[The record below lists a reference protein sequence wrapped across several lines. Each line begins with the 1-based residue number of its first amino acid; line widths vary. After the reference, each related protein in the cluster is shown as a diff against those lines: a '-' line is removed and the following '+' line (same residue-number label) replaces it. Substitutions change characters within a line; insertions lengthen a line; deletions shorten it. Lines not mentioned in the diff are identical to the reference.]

1 MSDFFYSQKYFNNF
15 NRTLFWVSSVTDIS
29 HSIYKSQFLLSLHL
43 LKLKR
48 VLNNKCIMEKEV
60 QKLICDANEAVAR
73 VAHKTN
79 EVCAIYPITPASPM
93 GEHVDVY
100 SSNGETN
107 IWNNIPRIVEM
118 QSEGGAA
125 GAVHGSLQAGALTT
139 TFTASQGLL
148 LMIPNMYKIAGELL
162 PTVIHVA
169 ARTIATHALS
179 IFGDHSD
186 VMATRQTGFSM
197 LFGGSVQEAQDF
209 ALISQTATLK
219 SRIPFLNIFD
229 GFRTSHEISK
239 IDAISDNTIKS
250 MMPEDKIMAHKK
262 RSLDPDHPVVRGTSQ
277 NPDVFFQAREAANT
291 FYDKVPEIVQNTM
304 DEFYKHTG
312 RKYSLF
318 YYVGHQEAEKLIVIM
333 GSGQGPVLEAVD
345 TMVKNGE
352 KVGAIIVRLF
362 RPFSISHFIDAIPKT
377 VKNVAVLDRTKEP
390 GSIGEP
396 LYLDIVTAFN
406 ESNRDMPRIIGGR
419 FGLSSKEFDPAM
431 VKSVYDELD
440 KDIPKNHFT
449 IGINDDVSHT
459 SLEIGSRLETVKST
473 FNCMFYG
480 LGSDGTVGAN
490 KNSIKIIGETTDNY
504 VQGYFVYDSKKAGA
518 QTVSHLR
525 FGPKPI
531 YSTYLIH
538 KANFIACHQFNF
550 IEKYD
555 ILKNIK
561 KGGTFLL
568 NAPFSNETIWNN
580 LPRRMQEEIIEN
592 ELEFYVIDATN
603 VAQEAKLGKRTN
615 TILQTCFFAIS
626 GILPKEE
633 AIEKI
638 KNAIVKSYAHKGD
651 KVVQMNFNAVD
662 KSLENL
668 QKVDYPKKITNNRE
682 LKSMMTGTDD
692 PFVKEILGKI
702 LAGKGDELPV
712 SAFPVDGTFPTGTT
726 QYEKRGIADFIPI
739 WDDEHLCTQC
749 NKCVVICP
757 HAAIRAKVVSNTDL
771 VDAPKTLK
779 TIAAKGR
786 PFKSD
791 VESYVLQVSPEDCT
805 GCDLCVAVCPAVS
818 KEIDDFKS
826 INMHK
831 KLDVEKEENIN
842 WDYFVNLPEYD
853 RTALQITNVKGSQF
867 LEPLFE
873 FSGACSGCGETPYI
887 KLLTQLFGDS
897 ILIANATG
905 CSSIYGGNLPTT
917 PYKTNEFGRGPAW
930 ANSLFEDNA
939 EFGLG
944 MKLALSKK
952 QEIAVD
958 LLKSLELLVGSEI
971 VEAILNNPEETEI
984 QKAKKIDD
992 IEILKKTLKTIDNDD
1007 DAVKLNQLTEYLRRK
1022 AVWILGGDGWA
1033 YDIGYGGVD
1042 HVLASGE
1049 DINIMVLDTEV
1060 YSNTG
1065 GQTSKATPL
1074 GASAKFSV
1082 SGKRTSKKS
1091 LALQAV
1097 SYENVYVAQVAIGA
1111 KDLQTLKA
1119 IEEAMAYPGPS
1130 IIIAYSH
1137 CGEHG
1142 YDLKDGALQQE
1153 KAVETGY
1160 WPLFRFNPSKPKGK
1174 KFKLD
1179 SKAPSLPLSDFMYNE
1194 TRFTRVVKENAELG
1208 ESLLKQAQE
1217 EVNNKWERLDLYR
1230 NM

>member
-1 MSDFFYSQKYFNNF
+1 
-15 NRTLFWVSSVTDIS
+15 
-29 HSIYKSQFLLSLHL
+29 
-43 LKLKR
+43 
-48 VLNNKCIMEKEV
+48 MEKEF

-93 GEHVDVY
+93 GEHVDVF
-100 SSNGETN
+100 SSNGEKN
-107 IWNNIPRIVEM
+107 IWGNIPRIVEM

-162 PTVIHVA
+162 PSVIHVA
-169 ARTIATHALS
+169 SRTVATHALS

-186 VMATRQTGFSM
+186 VMATRQTGFAM
-197 LFGGSVQEAQDF
+197 LFGGSVQETHDF
-209 ALISQTATLK
+209 ALIAQVATLK
-219 SRIPFLNIFD
+219 SRVPFLNIFD

-239 IDAISDNTIKS
+239 INAIPDNVIKA
-250 MMPEDKIMAHKK
+250 MMPEDKIMEHKK
-262 RSLDPDHPVVRGTSQ
+262 RSLDPDHPVIRGTSQ
-277 NPDVFFQAREAANT
+277 NPDVFFQAREAANV
-291 FYDKVPEIVQNTM
+291 FFAEVPGIVKETM

-312 RKYSLF
+312 RKYKLF
-318 YYVGHQEAEKLIVIM
+318 DYVGHPKAEKIIVVM
-333 GSGQGPVLEAVD
+333 GSGQGPVIEAVE
-345 TMVKNGE
+345 TLVNNGE

-362 RPFSISHFIDAIPKT
+362 RPFSIKHFVDSIPKT
-377 VKNVAVLDRTKEP
+377 VKRVAVLDRTKEP

-396 LYLDIVTAFN
+396 LYLDVVSAFV
-406 ESNRDMPRIIGGR
+406 ESNREMPKIIGGR

-431 VKSVYDELD
+431 VKAIYDELS
-440 KDIPKNHFT
+440 KEQPKNHFT

-459 SLEIGSRLETVKST
+459 SLEVGERLQTVKST

-525 FGPKPI
+525 FGPNPI
-531 YSTYLIH
+531 NSTYLIH
-538 KANFIACHQFNF
+538 KADFIACHQFNF

-568 NAPFSNETIWNN
+568 NSPYSKKEIWNE
-580 LPRRMQEEIIEN
+580 LPQKMQEEIVEN
-592 ELEFYVIDATN
+592 ELEFYVIDASK
-603 VAQEAKLGKRTN
+603 VAQKAKLGKRTN
-615 TILQTCFFAIS
+615 TVLQTCFFAIS

-633 AIEKI
+633 AIQKI
-638 KNAIVKSYAHKGD
+638 KDAIVKSYSHKGD
-651 KVVQMNFNAVD
+651 KIVQMNFKAVD
-662 KSLENL
+662 TALDNL
-668 QKVDYPKKITNNRE
+668 QKVDYPKEITNHRA
-682 LKSMMTGTDD
+682 LKTMMTGSND

-726 QYEKRGIADFIPI
+726 QYEKRGIADFIPV
-739 WDDEHLCTQC
+739 WDDENLCTQC
-749 NKCVVICP
+749 NKCIAICP
-757 HAAIRAKVVSNTDL
+757 HAAIRAKVVSNSEL
-771 VDAPKTLK
+771 SDAPSSLK
-779 TIAAKGR
+779 AVPAKGR
-786 PFKSD
+786 PFTSD
-791 VESYVLQVSPEDCT
+791 TESYVLQVSPEDCT

-818 KEIDDFKS
+818 KEVDDFKA
-826 INMHK
+826 INMHH
-831 KLDVEKEENIN
+831 KLDVETQENIN
-842 WDYFVNLPEYD
+842 WDYFINLPDYD

-887 KLLTQLFGDS
+887 KMLTQLYGDS

-917 PYKTNEFGRGPAW
+917 PYKTNKEGRGPAW

-944 MKLALSKK
+944 MKLALTKK
-952 QEIAVD
+952 QEIAIS
-958 LLKSLELLVGSEI
+958 LLKSLELFVGSEI
-971 VEAILNNPEETEI
+971 VEAILNNPEENEV
-984 QKAKKIDD
+984 QKAQKTDD
-992 IEILKKTLKTIDNDD
+992 INSLVETLKNLEDD
-1007 DAVKLNQLTEYLRRK
+1007 VDAKKLIQLSEYLRRK
-1022 AVWILGGDGWA
+1022 AVWIVGGDGWA
-1033 YDIGYGGVD
+1033 YDIGYGGLD

-1082 SGKRTSKKS
+1082 SGKRTNKKS
-1091 LALQAV
+1091 LALQAI

-1119 IEEAMAYPGPS
+1119 IEEAVAYPGPS

-1160 WPLFRFNPSKPKGK
+1160 WPLFRYDPSKPKGK
-1174 KFKLD
+1174 RFKLD
-1179 SKAPSLPLSDFMYNE
+1179 SKEPSLPLSDFMYNE
-1194 TRFTRVVKENAELG
+1194 TRFSRVVKDNAELG
-1208 ESLLKQAQE
+1208 ETLLKQAQE
-1217 EVNNKWERLDLYR
+1217 EVDSKWERLELYR

>member
-1 MSDFFYSQKYFNNF
+1 MKKFFP
-15 NRTLFWVSSVTDIS
+15 
-29 HSIYKSQFLLSLHL
+29 
-43 LKLKR
+43 
-48 VLNNKCIMEKEV
+48 
-60 QKLICDANEAVAR
+60 KLICDANEAVAR

-93 GEHVDVY
+93 GEHVDVF
-100 SSNGETN
+100 SSKGEEN
-107 IWNNIPRIVEM
+107 IWGNIPRIVEM

-162 PTVIHVA
+162 PAVIHVA
-169 ARTIATHALS
+169 ARTVATHALS

-186 VMATRQTGFSM
+186 VMAARQTGFSI
-197 LFGGSVQEAQDF
+197 LFGGSVQEAMDF
-209 ALISQTATLK
+209 ALISQVASLR
-219 SRIPFLNIFD
+219 SRVPFLNVFD

-239 IDAISDNTIKS
+239 IDAIPDDIIKA
-250 MMPEDKIMAHKK
+250 MMPEDKIMDHKK
-262 RSLDPDHPVVRGTSQ
+262 RSLDPDHPVIRGTSQ
-277 NPDVFFQAREAANT
+277 NPDVFFQAREAANPY
-291 FYDKVPEIVQNTM
+291 YDKVPGIVQNTM
-304 DEFYKHTG
+304 NEFYEHTG
-312 RKYSLF
+312 RKYNLF
-318 YYVGHQEAEKLIVIM
+318 YYIGHPEAEKMVVIM
-333 GSGQGPVLEAVD
+333 GSGQGPVMEAVD

-362 RPFSISHFIDAIPKT
+362 RPFSIGHFVDAFPKT
-377 VKNVAVLDRTKEP
+377 VKKVAVLDRTKEP
-390 GSIGEP
+390 GSTGEP
-396 LYLDIVTAFN
+396 LYLDIVTAFA
-406 ESNRDMPRIIGGR
+406 ESNKDMPLIIGGR
-419 FGLSSKEFDPAM
+419 YGLSSKEFDPAM
-431 VKSVYDELD
+431 VKAVYDELD
-440 KDIPKNHFT
+440 KEKPKNHFT
-449 IGINDDVSHT
+449 VGINDDVSYT
-459 SLEIGSRLETVKST
+459 SLEIGSRLKTVKNT

-518 QTVSHLR
+518 QTISHLR

-531 YSTYLIH
+531 YSSYLIH
-538 KANFIACHQFNF
+538 KADFIACHQFNF

-555 ILKNIK
+555 ILEKIK

-568 NAPFSNETIWNN
+568 NAPFSNKEIWDE
-580 LPRRMQEEIIEN
+580 LPQKMQQEIIEN
-592 ELEFYVIDATN
+592 ELEFYVIDATK

-626 GILPKEE
+626 GVLPKDE
-633 AIEKI
+633 AIQKI
-638 KNAIVKSYAHKGD
+638 KNAIIKSYSHKGD
-651 KVVQMNFNAVD
+651 KVVEMNFNAVD

-668 QKVDYPKKITNNRE
+668 QKVNYPKQITNDRE
-682 LKSMMTGTDD
+682 LKPMMTGSDD
-692 PFVKEILGKI
+692 PFVKEVLGKI

-726 QYEKRGIADFIPI
+726 QYEKRGIADFIPV
-739 WDDEHLCTQC
+739 WDDVDLCTQC
-749 NKCVVICP
+749 NKCIAICP
-757 HAAIRAKVVSNTDL
+757 HAAIRAKVVPNEEL
-771 VDAPKTLK
+771 FDAPLSLK
-779 TIAAKGR
+779 AVAAKGR
-786 PFKSD
+786 PFASKT
-791 VESYVLQVSPEDCT
+791 ESYVLQVSPEDCT
-805 GCDLCVAVCPAVS
+805 GCDLCVAVCPAES
-818 KEIDDFKS
+818 KEIANFKA
-826 INMHK
+826 INMRR
-831 KLDVEKEENIN
+831 KLDVDAEENVN
-842 WDYFVNLPEYD
+842 WDYFVDLPYYD
-853 RTALQITNVKGSQF
+853 RSALQITNVKGSQF

-887 KLLTQLFGDS
+887 KMLTQLYGDS

-917 PYKTNEFGRGPAW
+917 PYKANQFGRGPAW

-944 MKLALSKK
+944 MKLALTKK

-971 VEAILNNPEETEI
+971 VEAILSNPEETEA
-984 QKAKKIDD
+984 QKNKKLAD
-992 IEILKKTLKTIDNDD
+992 IETLKKTLSVIDNDD
-1007 DAVKLNQLTEYLRRK
+1007 DAVKLNQLTEYLRKK
-1022 AVWILGGDGWA
+1022 AVWVLGGDGWA

-1119 IEEAMAYPGPS
+1119 IEEAAAYPGPS
-1130 IIIAYSH
+1130 IIVAYSH

-1142 YDLKDGALQQE
+1142 YDLKDGAIQQA

-1179 SKAPSLPLSDFMYNE
+1179 SKAPSASLSDFMYNE
-1194 TRFTRVVKENAELG
+1194 TRFSRVVKEDTELG
-1208 ESLLKQAQE
+1208 AALLKQAQE
-1217 EVNNKWERLDLYR
+1217 EVETKWERLQLFR

>member
-1 MSDFFYSQKYFNNF
+1 
-15 NRTLFWVSSVTDIS
+15 
-29 HSIYKSQFLLSLHL
+29 
-43 LKLKR
+43 
-48 VLNNKCIMEKEV
+48 MERKF
-60 QKLICDANEAVAR
+60 QKLICDANEAVAI

-100 SSNGETN
+100 SSNGEKN

-162 PTVIHVA
+162 PSVIHVA
-169 ARTIATHALS
+169 ARTVATHALS

-197 LFGGSVQEAQDF
+197 LFGGSVQEAHDF
-209 ALISQTATLK
+209 ALISQVSSLK

-239 IDAISDNTIKS
+239 IDAISDDVIKD
-250 MMPEDKIMAHKK
+250 MMPEDKIMDHKN
-262 RSLDPDHPVVRGTSQ
+262 RSLDPDHPVIRGTSQ
-277 NPDVFFQAREAANT
+277 NPDVFFQAREAANLY
-291 FYDKVPEIVQNTM
+291 YDKVPGIVQKTM
-304 DEFYKHTG
+304 DEFHEHTG

-318 YYVGHQEAEKLIVIM
+318 YYVGHPEAEKVVIIM
-333 GSGQGPVLEAVD
+333 GSGQGPVMEAVD

-362 RPFSISHFIDAIPKT
+362 RPFSISHFIDALPKT
-377 VKNVAVLDRTKEP
+377 VRKIAVLDRTKEP
-390 GSIGEP
+390 GSAGEP
-396 LYLDIVTAFN
+396 LYQDVLTAYM
-406 ESNRDMPRIIGGR
+406 ESNRALPKIIGGR
-419 FGLSSKEFDPAM
+419 YGLSSKEFDPAM
-431 VKSVYDELD
+431 VKAVYDELD
-440 KDIPKNHFT
+440 KEHPKNHFT
-449 IGINDDVSHT
+449 VGINDDVSHT
-459 SLEIGSRLETVKST
+459 SLEVGGRLHTVKNT

-490 KNSIKIIGETTDNY
+490 KNSIKIIGETTDNF

-525 FGPKPI
+525 FGPEPI

-538 KANFIACHQFNF
+538 KADFIACHQFNF

-568 NAPFSNETIWNN
+568 NSPFSNQDIWDK
-580 LPRRMQEEIIEN
+580 LPQKMQEEIIDN
-592 ELEFYVIDATN
+592 DLDFYVVDASK
-603 VAQEAKLGKRTN
+603 VAHDAKLGKRTN
-615 TILQTCFFAIS
+615 TVLQTCFFAIS
-626 GILPKEE
+626 GVLPKEE
-633 AIEKI
+633 AIQKI
-638 KNAIVKSYAHKGD
+638 KDAIVKSYAHKGD

-662 KSLENL
+662 QSLENL
-668 QKVDYPKKITNNRE
+668 HKVDYPKKTTNERE
-682 LKSMMTGTDD
+682 LKPMMTGTED

-702 LAGKGDELPV
+702 LAGRGDELPV

-726 QYEKRGIADFIPI
+726 QFEKRGIADFIPV
-739 WDDEHLCTQC
+739 WDDEILCTQC
-749 NKCVVICP
+749 NKCVNICP
-757 HAAIRAKVVSNTDL
+757 HAAIRAKVVPNAEL
-771 VDAPKTLK
+771 VDAPSSLK
-779 TIAAKGR
+779 LVPAKGR
-786 PFKSD
+786 PFTSD
-791 VESYVLQVSPEDCT
+791 TESYVLQVSPEDCT
-805 GCDLCVAVCPAVS
+805 GCDLCVAVCPAIS
-818 KEIDDFKS
+818 KEIEDFKS
-826 INMHK
+826 INMRK
-831 KLDVEKEENIN
+831 KLNVDVEENIN
-842 WDYFVNLPEYD
+842 WDYFINLPDYD

-887 KLLTQLFGDS
+887 KLLTQLYGDS

-917 PYKTNEFGRGPAW
+917 PYKTNKFGRGPAW

-944 MKLALSKK
+944 MKLALTKK

-958 LLKSLELLVGSEI
+958 LLKSLELLVGTEI
-971 VEAILNNPEETEI
+971 VESILNNTEVTET
-984 QKAKKIDD
+984 QKAAKIAD
-992 IEILKKTLKTIDNDD
+992 IETLKKTLKAIDNDD
-1007 DAVKLNQLTEYLRRK
+1007 DAVKLNQLTGYLRKK

-1119 IEEAMAYPGPS
+1119 IEEAAAYPGPS

-1153 KAVETGY
+1153 KAVQSGY
-1160 WPLFRFNPSKPKGK
+1160 WPLFRFDPAKPKGK

-1179 SKAPSLPLSDFMYNE
+1179 SKQPSLPLSDFMYNE
-1194 TRFTRVVKENAELG
+1194 TRFTRVVKDDAELG
-1208 ESLLKQAQE
+1208 KLLLDQAQE
-1217 EVNNKWERLDLYR
+1217 EVETRWERLQLYR

>member
-1 MSDFFYSQKYFNNF
+1 MKKKFP
-15 NRTLFWVSSVTDIS
+15 
-29 HSIYKSQFLLSLHL
+29 
-43 LKLKR
+43 
-48 VLNNKCIMEKEV
+48 
-60 QKLICDANEAVAR
+60 KLICDANEAVAR

-93 GEHVDVY
+93 GEHVDVF
-100 SSNGETN
+100 SSNGEKN
-107 IWNNIPRIVEM
+107 IWGNIPRIVEM

-162 PTVIHVA
+162 PSVIHVA
-169 ARTIATHALS
+169 ARTVATHALS

-209 ALISQTATLK
+209 ALIAQVSTLK

-239 IDAISDNTIKS
+239 IDAIPDDIIKA
-250 MMPEDKIMAHKK
+250 MMPDDKVMDHKK

-277 NPDVFFQAREAANT
+277 NPDVFFQSREAANL
-291 FYDKVPEIVQNTM
+291 FYSKIPKIVQETM
-304 DEFYKHTG
+304 NEFYKHTD
-312 RKYSLF
+312 RKYELF
-318 YYVGHQEAEKLIVIM
+318 DYIGHPEAEKIIIIM
-333 GSGQGPVLEAVD
+333 GSGQGPVMEAVD

-352 KVGAIIVRLF
+352 KVGALIVRLF
-362 RPFSISHFIDAIPKT
+362 RPFSVSHFIDALPKT
-377 VKNVAVLDRTKEP
+377 VKKVAVLDRTKEP
-390 GSIGEP
+390 GSAGEP
-396 LYLDIVTAFN
+396 LYLDVVTAFA
-406 ESNRDMPRIIGGR
+406 ESNREMPKIIGGR
-419 FGLSSKEFDPAM
+419 YGLSSKEFDPAM
-431 VKSVYDELD
+431 VKAIYDELD
-440 KDIPKNHFT
+440 KEKPKNHFT
-449 IGINDDVSHT
+449 IGINDDVSNT
-459 SLEIGSRLETVKST
+459 SLEIGERLQTVKTT
-473 FNCMFYG
+473 FNCMFFG

-525 FGPKPI
+525 FGPQPI

-538 KANFIACHQFNF
+538 KADFIACHQFNF

-555 ILKNIK
+555 ILKTIK

-568 NAPFSNETIWNN
+568 NSPFSKDDIWGK
-580 LPRRMQEEIIEN
+580 LPQKMQEEIVKN
-592 ELEFYVIDATN
+592 KLDFYVIDASK
-603 VAQEAKLGKRTN
+603 VAQEANLGKRTN
-615 TILQTCFFAIS
+615 TVLQTCFFAIS
-626 GILPKEE
+626 GVLPKDE
-633 AIEKI
+633 AIQKI
-638 KNAIVKSYAHKGD
+638 KDAIVKSYSHKGD

-662 KSLENL
+662 KSLQNL
-668 QKVDYPKKITNNRE
+668 QKVEYPKTITNDRN
-682 LKSMMTGTDD
+682 LKPMMTGTDD
-692 PFVKEILGKI
+692 PFVLEVLGKI
-702 LAGKGDELPV
+702 LAGRGDELPV

-726 QYEKRGIADFIPI
+726 QYEKRGIADFIPV
-739 WDDEHLCTQC
+739 WDDKDLCTQC
-749 NKCVVICP
+749 NKCVAICP
-757 HAAIRAKVVSNTDL
+757 HAAIRAKVVLNDEL
-771 VDAPKTLK
+771 VGAPASLK
-779 TIAAKGR
+779 TVAAKGR
-786 PFKSD
+786 PFTSD
-791 VESYVLQVSPEDCT
+791 TESYILQVSPEDCT
-805 GCDLCVAVCPAVS
+805 GCDLCVAVCPAES
-818 KEIDDFKS
+818 KEIEDFKA
-826 INMHK
+826 INMRK
-831 KLDVEKEENIN
+831 KLDVEAEENAN
-842 WDYFVNLPEYD
+842 WDYFVNLPNYD

-887 KLLTQLFGDS
+887 KMLTQLYGDS

-917 PYKTNEFGRGPAW
+917 PYKTNELGRGPAW

-952 QEIAVD
+952 QEIAID
-958 LLKSLELLVGSEI
+958 LLKSLEETVGSDL
-971 VEAILNNPEETEI
+971 VDAILNNAEETEAQKKDKNEQI
-984 QKAKKIDD
+984 QNLKERLTKLPNNDKA
-992 IEILKKTLKTIDNDD
+992 
-1007 DAVKLNQLTEYLRRK
+1007 VRLNQLTEYLRRK
-1022 AVWILGGDGWA
+1022 SVWILGGDGWA

-1082 SGKRTSKKS
+1082 SGKRTGKKS
-1091 LALQAV
+1091 LGLQAI
-1097 SYENVYVAQVAIGA
+1097 SYGNVYVAQVALGA

-1119 IEEAMAYPGPS
+1119 IEEAQAYPGPS
-1130 IIIAYSH
+1130 LIVAYSH

-1142 YDLKDGALQQE
+1142 YDLKDGALHQE
-1153 KAVETGY
+1153 KAVEAGY
-1160 WPLFRFNPSKPKGK
+1160 WPLFRFDPSKPKGK

-1179 SKAPSLPLSDFMYNE
+1179 SKAPSIPLSDFMYNE
-1194 TRFTRVVKENAELG
+1194 TRFKRVVKDDKVLG
-1208 ESLLKQAQE
+1208 AALLEEAQE
-1217 EVNNKWERLDLYR
+1217 EVNTKWERLELYR

>member
-1 MSDFFYSQKYFNNF
+1 MK
-15 NRTLFWVSSVTDIS
+15 
-29 HSIYKSQFLLSLHL
+29 
-43 LKLKR
+43 
-48 VLNNKCIMEKEV
+48 NKFP
-60 QKLICDANEAVAR
+60 KLICDANEAVAR

-100 SSNGETN
+100 SSENQSN
-107 IWNNIPRIVEM
+107 IWNNVPRIVEM

-148 LMIPNMYKIAGELL
+148 LMIPNMYKMAGELL

-186 VMATRQTGFSM
+186 VMAARQTGFSM

-209 ALISQTATLK
+209 ALISQVATLR

-239 IDAISDNTIKS
+239 IDSIPDDIIKA
-250 MMPEDKIMAHKK
+250 MMPEDKIMDHKK
-262 RSLDPDHPVVRGTSQ
+262 RSLDPDSPVIRGTSQ

-291 FYDKVPEIVQNTM
+291 FYDEVPGIVQETM
-304 DEFYKHTG
+304 DEFYEHTG
-312 RKYSLF
+312 RRYSLF
-318 YYVGHQEAEKLIVIM
+318 YYLGHPEAERVIIIM
-333 GSGQGPVLEAVD
+333 GSGQGAAREAVNA
-345 TMVKNGE
+345 MVDEDE
-352 KVGAIIVRLF
+352 KVGVLFVRLF
-362 RPFSISHFIDAIPKT
+362 RPFSIKHFVNELPKT
-377 VKNVAVLDRTKEP
+377 VKKIAVLDRTKEP
-390 GSIGEP
+390 GSVGEP
-396 LYLDIVTAFN
+396 LYLDVITAIN
-406 ESNRDMPRIIGGR
+406 ESERDMPVVVGGR
-419 FGLSSKEFDPAM
+419 YGLSSKEFTPKM
-431 VKSVYDELD
+431 VKGVYDELLDD
-440 KDIPKNHFT
+440 KPKNHFT
-449 IGINDDVSHT
+449 VGINDDVTFT
-459 SLEIGSRLETVKST
+459 SLPIDKKFTIKRST
-473 FNCMFYG
+473 INCMFYG

-490 KNSIKIIGETTDNY
+490 KNSIKIIGDTTDNY

-518 QTVSHLR
+518 QTISHLR
-525 FGPKPI
+525 FGPDPI
-531 YSTYLIH
+531 YSSYLID
-538 KANFIACHQFNF
+538 KADFVASHQYKF
-550 IEKYD
+550 
-555 ILKNIK
+555 IK
-561 KGGTFLL
+561 KYNMVGDLKHGGTFLL
-568 NAPFSNETIWNN
+568 NSPYSKDEIWDH
-580 LPRRMQEEIIEN
+580 LPKKIQKEIIKKEAN
-592 ELEFYVIDATN
+592 FYVIDATK
-603 VAQEAKLGKRTN
+603 VAAESNLGKRTN
-615 TILQTCFFAIS
+615 TVLQTCFFAIS
-626 GILPKEE
+626 GILPKDE
-633 AIEKI
+633 AIQKI
-638 KNAIVKSYAHKGD
+638 KDAIVKSYSHKGESII
-651 KVVQMNFNAVD
+651 KMNFTAVD
-662 KSLENL
+662 NSLANL
-668 QKVDYPKKITNNRE
+668 EKVEYPKEATSERHLQTAMTNAPD
-682 LKSMMTGTDD
+682 G
-692 PFVKEILGKI
+692 FVTEVLEKILG
-702 LAGKGDELPV
+702 GFGDELPV

-726 QYEKRGIADFIPI
+726 QYEKSGIADIVPV
-739 WDDEHLCTQC
+739 WDDENLCTQC
-749 NKCVVICP
+749 NKCVAICP
-757 HAAIRAKVVSNTDL
+757 HAAIRAKVVSNEEL
-771 VDAPKTLK
+771 ASAPSTLK
-779 TIAAKGR
+779 YVPAKGR
-786 PFKSD
+786 PFTSETD
-791 VESYVLQVSPEDCT
+791 SYVLQVSPQDCT

-818 KEIDDFKS
+818 KEDPDFKS

-831 KLDVEKEENIN
+831 KLNVEAVEDVN
-842 WDYFVNLPEYD
+842 WDYFIDLPDYD

-887 KLLTQLFGDS
+887 KLLTQLYGDS

-917 PYKTNEFGRGPAW
+917 PYKTNKFGRGPAW

-952 QEIAVD
+952 QEIAVG

-971 VEAILNNPEETEI
+971 VEAILNNPEITEAQKSEKFIQIET
-984 QKAKKIDD
+984 
-992 IEILKKTLKTIDNDD
+992 LKKTLAYIDNDD
-1007 DAVKLNQLTEYLRRK
+1007 DAVKLNQLTEYLRKK

-1042 HVLASGE
+1042 HVLATGE

-1082 SGKRTSKKS
+1082 SGKRTGKKS
-1091 LALQAV
+1091 LSLQAI
-1097 SYENVYVAQVAIGA
+1097 SYGNVYVAQVAMGA

-1119 IEEAMAYPGPS
+1119 IEEAAAYPGPS

-1142 YDLKDGALQQE
+1142 YDLKDGASQQA

-1160 WPLFRFNPSKPKGK
+1160 WPLFRFDPSKPKGK

-1179 SKAPSLPLSDFMYNE
+1179 SKAPSKPLSDFMYNE
-1194 TRFTRVVKENAELG
+1194 TRFTRVVKDDAKLGAE
-1208 ESLLKQAQE
+1208 LLKQAQE
-1217 EVNNKWERLDLYR
+1217 DVDNNWERLELYR

>member
-1 MSDFFYSQKYFNNF
+1 
-15 NRTLFWVSSVTDIS
+15 
-29 HSIYKSQFLLSLHL
+29 
-43 LKLKR
+43 
-48 VLNNKCIMEKEV
+48 
-60 QKLICDANEAVAR
+60 
-73 VAHKTN
+73 
-79 EVCAIYPITPASPM
+79 
-93 GEHVDVY
+93 
-100 SSNGETN
+100 
-107 IWNNIPRIVEM
+107 
-118 QSEGGAA
+118 
-125 GAVHGSLQAGALTT
+125 
-139 TFTASQGLL
+139 
-148 LMIPNMYKIAGELL
+148 
-162 PTVIHVA
+162 
-169 ARTIATHALS
+169 
-179 IFGDHSD
+179 
-186 VMATRQTGFSM
+186 
-197 LFGGSVQEAQDF
+197 
-209 ALISQTATLK
+209 
-219 SRIPFLNIFD
+219 
-229 GFRTSHEISK
+229 
-239 IDAISDNTIKS
+239 
-250 MMPEDKIMAHKK
+250 
-262 RSLDPDHPVVRGTSQ
+262 
-277 NPDVFFQAREAANT
+277 
-291 FYDKVPEIVQNTM
+291 
-304 DEFYKHTG
+304 
-312 RKYSLF
+312 
-318 YYVGHQEAEKLIVIM
+318 
-333 GSGQGPVLEAVD
+333 
-345 TMVKNGE
+345 VKNGE

-362 RPFSISHFIDAIPKT
+362 RPFSINHFVDALPKT
-377 VKNVAVLDRTKEP
+377 VKKVAVLDRTKEP

-396 LYLDIVTAFN
+396 LYLDVVTAFA
-406 ESNRDMPRIIGGR
+406 ESHRDMPAIIGGR
-419 FGLSSKEFDPAM
+419 YGLSSKEFDPAM
-431 VKSVYDELD
+431 VKAVYNELD
-440 KDIPKNHFT
+440 KETPKNHFT

-459 SLEIGSRLETVKST
+459 SLEIGSRLETVKTT

-538 KANFIACHQFNF
+538 KADFIACHQFNF

-568 NAPFSNETIWNN
+568 NAPFSNTEIWNK
-580 LPRRMQEEIIEN
+580 LPKKMQEEIVDN
-592 ELEFYVIDATN
+592 DLQFYVIDATK
-603 VAQEAKLGKRTN
+603 VAHDAKLGKRTN

-626 GILPKEE
+626 GVLPKDE
-633 AIEKI
+633 AIKKI
-638 KNAIVKSYAHKGD
+638 KDAIIKSYSHKGD

-668 QKVDYPKKITNNRE
+668 QKVNYPKKVTNNRD
-682 LKSMMTGTDD
+682 LKPMMSGDAD
-692 PFVKEILGKI
+692 PFVKEVLGKI

-726 QYEKRGIADFIPI
+726 QYEKRGIADFVPV
-739 WDDEHLCTQC
+739 WDDENLCTQC
-749 NKCVVICP
+749 NKCIAICP
-757 HAAIRAKVVSNTDL
+757 HAAIRAKVVNNKDL
-771 VDAPKTLK
+771 ISAPTSLK
-779 TIAAKGR
+779 TVPAKGR
-786 PFKSD
+786 PFNSET
-791 VESYVLQVSPEDCT
+791 ESYVLQVSPEDCT

-818 KEIDDFKS
+818 KEIEDFKS
-826 INMHK
+826 INMRK
-831 KLDVEKEENIN
+831 KLDVETEENAN
-842 WDYFVNLPEYD
+842 WNYFVNLPDYD

-887 KLLTQLFGDS
+887 KLLTQLYGDS

-917 PYKTNEFGRGPAW
+917 PYKTNKFGRGPAW

-944 MKLALSKK
+944 MKLALTKK

-958 LLKSLELLVGSEI
+958 LLKSLELLVGTEI
-971 VEAILNNPEETEI
+971 VEAILNNPEETEA
-984 QKAKKIDD
+984 QKAKKIAD

-1007 DAVKLNQLTEYLRRK
+1007 DAVKLNQLTEYLRKK
-1022 AVWILGGDGWA
+1022 AVWVLGGDGWA
-1033 YDIGYGGVD
+1033 YDIGFGGVD

-1119 IEEAMAYPGPS
+1119 IEEAAAYPGPS

-1179 SKAPSLPLSDFMYNE
+1179 SKEPSLPLNEFMYNE
-1194 TRFTRVVKENAELG
+1194 TRFSRVVKDDAELG
-1208 ESLLKQAQE
+1208 EALLKQAQE
-1217 EVNNKWERLDLYR
+1217 EVITKWERLELYR
-1230 NM
+1230 DM

>member
-1 MSDFFYSQKYFNNF
+1 MAN
-15 NRTLFWVSSVTDIS
+15 
-29 HSIYKSQFLLSLHL
+29 KS
-43 LKLKR
+43 
-48 VLNNKCIMEKEV
+48 
-60 QKLICDANEAVAR
+60 QKLICDANEAVAI
-73 VAHKTN
+73 VSHKTN

-100 SSNGETN
+100 SSKGQKN
-107 IWNNIPRIVEM
+107 IWGNVPRIIEM
-118 QSEGGAA
+118 QSEGGAS
-125 GAVHGSLQAGALTT
+125 GAVHGSLLAGALTT

-197 LFGGSVQEAQDF
+197 LFGGSVQEAMDF
-209 ALISQTATLK
+209 ALISQVATLH

-239 IDAISDNTIKS
+239 IDAISDDVIKA
-250 MMPEDKIMAHKK
+250 MMPEDKIMDHKK
-262 RSLDPDHPVVRGTSQ
+262 RSLDPDHPVIRGTSQ
-277 NPDVFFQAREAANT
+277 NPDVFFQAREAANL

-318 YYVGHQEAEKLIVIM
+318 HYIGHPEADRVIIIM
-333 GSGQGPVLEAVD
+333 GSGEGAVREAVE
-345 TMVKNGE
+345 TMVSQNK
-352 KVGAIIVRLF
+352 KVGALFVRLF
-362 RPFSISHFIDAIPKT
+362 RPFSIKHFIDELPKT
-377 VKNVAVLDRTKEP
+377 VKKIAVLDRTKEP
-390 GSIGEP
+390 GSTGEP
-396 LYLDIVTAFN
+396 LYQDVITSFAESARKMPVIV
-406 ESNRDMPRIIGGR
+406 GGR
-419 FGLSSKEFDPAM
+419 YGLSSKEFTPAM
-431 VKSVYDELD
+431 VKGIFVEL
-440 KDIPKNHFT
+440 INSTPKNHFT

-459 SLEIGSRLETVKST
+459 SLDFNPIFKTNKKT
-473 FNCMFYG
+473 INCMFYG

-518 QTVSHLR
+518 QTISHLR
-525 FGPKPI
+525 FGPEPI
-531 YSTYLIH
+531 YSSYLINT
-538 KANFIACHQFNF
+538 ADFIACHQFNF

-555 ILKNIK
+555 LLKNIK

-568 NAPFSNETIWNN
+568 NSPFSNKEIWNV
-580 LPRRMQEEIIEN
+580 LPELMQEEIIDK
-592 ELEFYVIDATN
+592 ELNFYVIDATK

-626 GILPKEE
+626 GVLPKDE
-633 AIEKI
+633 AIQKI
-638 KNAIVKSYAHKGD
+638 KDAIVKSYSHKGD

-668 QKVDYPKKITNNRE
+668 QQVKYSKRITTDKQ
-682 LKSMMTGTDD
+682 LKPMMTGNPD
-692 PFVKEILGKI
+692 PFVKEVLGMI

-726 QYEKRGIADFIPI
+726 QYEKRGIADFIPV
-739 WDDEHLCTQC
+739 WDDENLCTQC
-749 NKCVVICP
+749 NKCVAICP
-757 HAAIRAKVVSNTDL
+757 HAAIRATVVSNKNL
-771 VDAPKTLK
+771 KDAPKSLK
-779 TIAAKGR
+779 TVPAIGR
-786 PFKSD
+786 PFSSET
-791 VESYVLQVSPEDCT
+791 ESYVLQVSPEDCT

-826 INMHK
+826 INMK
-831 KLDVEKEENIN
+831 KKIDVDVEENIN
-842 WDYFVNLPEYD
+842 WDYFIKLPNYD

-887 KLLTQLFGDS
+887 KLLTQLYGDS

-952 QEIAVD
+952 QEIAVG
-958 LLKSLELLVGSEI
+958 LLKSLELLVGTEI
-971 VEAILNNPEETEI
+971 VEAILNNPEKTEA
-984 QKAKKIDD
+984 QKAQKHKD
-992 IEILKKTLKTIDNDD
+992 IETLKKTLSYLDNDE
-1007 DAVKLNQLTEYLRRK
+1007 DAVKLNQLTEYLRKK

-1042 HVLASGE
+1042 HVLSSGE

-1091 LALQAV
+1091 LALQAI
-1097 SYENVYVAQVAIGA
+1097 SYENVYVAQIAMGA
-1111 KDLQTLKA
+1111 KDLQSLKA
-1119 IEEAMAYPGPS
+1119 IEEAAAYPGPS

-1142 YDLKDGALQQE
+1142 YDLKYGVSQQV

-1179 SKAPSLPLSDFMYNE
+1179 SKAPSAPLSDFMYNE
-1194 TRFTRVVKENAELG
+1194 TRFTRVVKDDPVLG
-1208 ESLLKQAQE
+1208 AQLLKQAQE
-1217 EVNNKWERLDLYR
+1217 EVETKWERLDLFKK
-1230 NM
+1230 M

>member
-1 MSDFFYSQKYFNNF
+1 M
-15 NRTLFWVSSVTDIS
+15 
-29 HSIYKSQFLLSLHL
+29 
-43 LKLKR
+43 
-48 VLNNKCIMEKEV
+48 KENSE
-60 QKLICDANEAVAR
+60 KLICDANEAVAI

-100 SSNGETN
+100 SSNGQMN
-107 IWNNIPRIVEM
+107 IWKNVPRIVEM

-148 LMIPNMYKIAGELL
+148 LMIPNMYKIAGEML
-162 PTVIHVA
+162 PNVIHVA
-169 ARTIATHALS
+169 ARTVATHALS

-186 VMATRQTGFSM
+186 VMAARQTGYSM
-197 LFGGSVQEAQDF
+197 LFGGSVQEAMDF
-209 ALISQTATLK
+209 ALISQVSTLR

-239 IDAISDNTIKS
+239 IDAIPDEVIKT
-250 MMPEDKIMAHKK
+250 MMPEDKIMDHKK
-262 RSLDPDHPVVRGTSQ
+262 RSLDPDHPVIRGTSQ
-277 NPDVFFQAREAANT
+277 NPDVFFQAREAANLY
-291 FYDKVPEIVQNTM
+291 YDKVPGIVEETM
-304 DEFYKHTG
+304 EEFYKHTG

-318 YYVGHQEAEKLIVIM
+318 YYVGHPEAEKVIVIM
-333 GSGQGPVLEAVD
+333 GSGQGPVMEAVD
-345 TMVKNGE
+345 TMVNNGD

-362 RPFSISHFIDAIPKT
+362 RPFSIKHFIDALPST
-377 VKNVAVLDRTKEP
+377 VKKVAVLDRTKEP
-390 GSIGEP
+390 GSAGEP
-396 LYLDIVTAFN
+396 LYLDVVTAFV
-406 ESNRDMPRIIGGR
+406 ESQRAMPKIIGGR
-419 FGLSSKEFDPAM
+419 YGLSSKEFDPAM
-431 VKSVYDELD
+431 VKAVYDELD
-440 KDIPKNHFT
+440 KEKSKNHFT

-459 SLEIGSRLETVKST
+459 SLEIGERLQTVKTT

-568 NAPFSNETIWNN
+568 NSPYSNKKIWNE
-580 LPRRMQEEIIEN
+580 LPQKMQEEIVEN
-592 ELEFYVIDATN
+592 ELEFYVIDASK
-603 VAQEAKLGKRTN
+603 VAQKAKLGKRTN
-615 TILQTCFFAIS
+615 TVLQTCFFAIS
-626 GILPKEE
+626 GVLPKEE
-633 AIEKI
+633 AIQKI
-638 KNAIVKSYAHKGD
+638 KDAIVKSYSHKGD

-668 QKVDYPKKITNNRE
+668 QKVDYPKNITNDRD
-682 LKSMMTGTDD
+682 LKPMMTGTDD
-692 PFVKEILGKI
+692 PFVKEVLGKI
-702 LAGKGDELPV
+702 LAGRGDELPV

-726 QYEKRGIADFIPI
+726 QYEKRGIADFIPV
-739 WDDEHLCTQC
+739 WDDENLCTQC

-757 HAAIRAKVVSNTDL
+757 HAAIRAKVVPNEEL
-771 VDAPKTLK
+771 VGAPASLK
-779 TIAAKGR
+779 TVPAKGR
-786 PFKSD
+786 PFTSET
-791 VESYVLQVSPEDCT
+791 ESYVLQVSPEDCT

-818 KEIDDFKS
+818 KEIEDFKS
-826 INMHK
+826 INMRR
-831 KLDVEKEENIN
+831 KLDHDVEENVN
-842 WDYFVNLPEYD
+842 WDYFINLSNYD
-853 RTALQITNVKGSQF
+853 RTELQITNVKGSQF

-887 KLLTQLFGDS
+887 KLLTQLYGDS

-939 EFGLG
+939 EFGYG

-952 QEIAVD
+952 QEIAVN

-971 VEAILNNPEETEI
+971 VDAILNNPEQTESE
-984 QKAKKIDD
+984 KKKKFAD
-992 IEILKKTLKTIDNDD
+992 IESLKKTLAYIDNNE
-1007 DAVKLNQLTEYLRRK
+1007 DAVKLNHLTEYLRK
-1022 AVWILGGDGWA
+1022 KSVWILGGDGWA

-1119 IEEAMAYPGPS
+1119 IEEAEAYPGPS

-1142 YDLKDGALQQE
+1142 YDLKDGAIQQE

-1160 WPLFRFNPSKPKGK
+1160 WPLFRFDPSKPKGK

-1179 SKAPSLPLSDFMYNE
+1179 SKAPSAPLSDFMYNE
-1194 TRFTRVVKENAELG
+1194 TRFTRVVKDNAELG
-1208 ESLLKQAQE
+1208 ASLLKQAQE
-1217 EVNNKWERLDLYR
+1217 EVDSKWERLQLYR
-1230 NM
+1230 DM

>member
-1 MSDFFYSQKYFNNF
+1 MK
-15 NRTLFWVSSVTDIS
+15 
-29 HSIYKSQFLLSLHL
+29 
-43 LKLKR
+43 
-48 VLNNKCIMEKEV
+48 KEFP
-60 QKLICDANEAVAR
+60 KLICDANEAVAR

-93 GEHVDVY
+93 GEHVDVFSAY
-100 SSNGETN
+100 GQENVWGN
-107 IWNNIPRIVEM
+107 VPRIIEM

-125 GAVHGSLQAGALTT
+125 GAVHGSLQGGALTT

-162 PTVIHVA
+162 PSVIHIA
-169 ARTIATHALS
+169 ARTVATHALS

-186 VMATRQTGFSM
+186 VMAARQTGFSM

-209 ALISQTATLK
+209 ALIAQVATLK
-219 SRIPFLNIFD
+219 SRVPFLNIFD

-239 IDAISDNTIKS
+239 IDGIPDDIIKT
-250 MMPEDKIMAHKK
+250 MMPEEEIMAHKK
-262 RSLDPDHPVVRGTSQ
+262 RALDPDNPVVRGTSQ
-277 NPDVFFQAREAANT
+277 NPDVFFQAREASNPY
-291 FYDKVPEIVQNTM
+291 YDKVAGIVDDTM
-304 DEFYKHTG
+304 KEFYEHTG
-312 RKYSLF
+312 RRYSLF
-318 YYVGHQEAEKLIVIM
+318 YYVGHPEAEKVIVVM
-333 GSGQGPVLEAVD
+333 GSGQGPVMEAVD

-362 RPFSISHFIDAIPKT
+362 RPFSINHFVNALPET
-377 VKNVAVLDRTKEP
+377 VKKVAVLDRTKEP
-390 GSIGEP
+390 GSLGEP
-396 LYLDIVTAFN
+396 LYQDVVTAFM
-406 ESNRDMPRIIGGR
+406 ESDREMPKIIGGR
-419 FGLSSKEFDPAM
+419 YGLSSKEFDPAM
-431 VKSVYDELD
+431 VKAVYDEMD
-440 KDIPKNHFT
+440 KEEPINHFT
-449 IGINDDVSHT
+449 VGIYDDVSHR
-459 SLEIGSRLETVKST
+459 SLEIGDRLKTVKNT

-518 QTVSHLR
+518 QTISHLR
-525 FGPKPI
+525 FGPDPI
-531 YSTYLIH
+531 YSSYLIH

-550 IEKYD
+550 IHKYD

-568 NAPFSNETIWNN
+568 NAPFGKDEIWDV
-580 LPRRMQEEIIEN
+580 LPKKMQEEIVEN
-592 ELEFYVIDATN
+592 ELDFYVIDASK
-603 VAQEAKLGKRTN
+603 VALEAKLGKRTN
-615 TILQTCFFAIS
+615 TVLQTCFFAIS
-626 GILPKEE
+626 GVLPKDE

-638 KNAIVKSYAHKGD
+638 KEAIVKSYSKKGD
-651 KVVQMNFNAVD
+651 AVVQMNFNAVD

-668 QKVDYPKKITNNRE
+668 QKVAYPQKITSNEE
-682 LKSMMTGTDD
+682 LKPIMTGEAEQ
-692 PFVKEILGKI
+692 FVKEVLGKI

-726 QYEKRGIADFIPI
+726 QFEKRGIAGKVPV
-739 WDDEHLCTQC
+739 WDGEDICTQC

-757 HAAIRAKVVSNTDL
+757 HAAIRSKVVSNAEMEA
-771 VDAPKTLK
+771 APATLK
-779 TIAAKGR
+779 SVPAKGR
-786 PFKSD
+786 PFDKET
-791 VESYVLQVSPEDCT
+791 ESYILQVSAQDCT

-818 KEIDDFKS
+818 KEDPDFKA
-826 INMHK
+826 INMHS
-831 KLDVEKEENIN
+831 KLDVEKAEDAN
-842 WDYFVNLPEYD
+842 WDYFIKLPDYD
-853 RTALQITNVKGSQF
+853 RAALNITNVKGSQF

-887 KLLTQLFGDS
+887 KLLTQLYGDS
-897 ILIANATG
+897 IMIANATG

-952 QEIAVD
+952 QELAANMLKGLETEVGTELVD
-958 LLKSLELLVGSEI
+958 T
-971 VEAILNNPEETEI
+971 ILNNPETTETEKAENFANLDKLTAKLESI
-984 QKAKKIDD
+984 DMPEAKK
-992 IEILKKTLKTIDNDD
+992 LL
-1007 DAVKLNQLTEYLRRK
+1007 QLTDYLRK
-1022 AVWILGGDGWA
+1022 KSVWIVGGDGWA

-1049 DINIMVLDTEV
+1049 NINIMVLDTEI

-1082 SGKRTSKKS
+1082 SGKRTGKKS

-1097 SYENVYVAQVAIGA
+1097 SYGNVYVAQIAIGA

-1119 IEEAMAYPGPS
+1119 IEEAEAYDGPS
-1130 IIIAYSH
+1130 LIIAYSH
-1137 CGEHG
+1137 CGDHG

-1160 WPLFRFNPSKPKGK
+1160 WPLFRFDPSKPKGK
-1174 KFKLD
+1174 KFRLD
-1179 SKAPSLPLSDFMYNE
+1179 SKAPSRPLSDFMYNE

-1208 ESLLKQAQE
+1208 KRLLDEAQE
-1217 EVNNKWERLDLYR
+1217 EVENRWERLELFR

>member
-1 MSDFFYSQKYFNNF
+1 MKKFP
-15 NRTLFWVSSVTDIS
+15 
-29 HSIYKSQFLLSLHL
+29 
-43 LKLKR
+43 
-48 VLNNKCIMEKEV
+48 
-60 QKLICDANEAVAR
+60 KLICDANEAVAR

-100 SSNGETN
+100 SSKGQKN
-107 IWNNIPRIVEM
+107 IWENIPRIVEM
-118 QSEGGAA
+118 QSEGGAS

-162 PTVIHVA
+162 PSVIHVA

-186 VMATRQTGFSM
+186 VMAARQTGFAM

-209 ALISQTATLK
+209 ALISQVATLK
-219 SRIPFLNIFD
+219 SRVPFMNIFD

-239 IDAISDNTIKS
+239 IDSITDDIIKD
-250 MMPEDKIMAHKK
+250 MMPEDKILDHKK

-277 NPDVFFQAREAANT
+277 NPDVFFQAREAANL
-291 FYDKVPEIVQNTM
+291 YYEKVPSIVEKTM
-304 DEFYKHTG
+304 DAFYNHTG
-312 RKYSLF
+312 RKYGLF
-318 YYVGHQEAEKLIVIM
+318 DYVGHPEAEKIIVIM
-333 GSGQGPVLEAVD
+333 GSGQGPVMEAVD

-362 RPFSISHFIDAIPKT
+362 RPFSISHFVDALPET
-377 VKNVAVLDRTKEP
+377 VKKVAVLDRTKEP
-390 GSIGEP
+390 GSLGEP
-396 LYLDIVTAFN
+396 LYQDVVTAFT
-406 ESNRDMPRIIGGR
+406 ESERIMPKIIGGR
-419 FGLSSKEFDPAM
+419 YGLSSKEFDPAM
-431 VKSVYDELD
+431 VKAIFDELSKD
-440 KDIPKNHFT
+440 KPKKHFT
-449 IGINDDVSHT
+449 IGIHDDVSHT
-459 SLEIGSRLETVKST
+459 SLEVGERLKTVKNT

-525 FGPKPI
+525 FGPEPI

-538 KANFIACHQFNF
+538 KADFIACHQFNF
-550 IEKYD
+550 VEKYD

-568 NAPFSNETIWNN
+568 NAPFSKDDIWDE
-580 LPRRMQEEIIEN
+580 LPMRMQDEIIKN
-592 ELEFYVIDATN
+592 ELNFYVIDASK
-603 VAQEAKLGKRTN
+603 VAHDAKLGKRTN
-615 TILQTCFFAIS
+615 TVLQTCFFAIS
-626 GILPKEE
+626 GVLPKDE
-633 AIEKI
+633 AIQKI
-638 KNAIVKSYAHKGD
+638 KEAIVKSYSKKGD

-668 QKVDYPKKITNNRE
+668 QKVDYINKITSDVE
-682 LKSMMTGTDD
+682 LKASMTGAED
-692 PFVKEILGKI
+692 PFVKEVLGKI

-726 QYEKRGIADFIPI
+726 QFEKRGIADFVPV
-739 WDDEHLCTQC
+739 WDGEDLCTQC
-749 NKCVVICP
+749 NKCVAICP
-757 HAAIRAKVVSNTDL
+757 HAAIRAKVVSNDEL
-771 VDAPKTLK
+771 ANKPASLK
-779 TIAAKGR
+779 AVPAKGR
-786 PFKSD
+786 PFNKET
-791 VESYVLQVSPEDCT
+791 ESYVLQVSPQDCT

-818 KEIDDFKS
+818 KEDPDFKA
-826 INMHK
+826 INMHS
-831 KLDVEKEENIN
+831 KLDVESIEDKN
-842 WDYFVNLPEYD
+842 WDYFVKLPDYN
-853 RTALQITNVKGSQF
+853 RTELQITNVKGSQF

-887 KLLTQLFGDS
+887 KMLTQLYGDS
-897 ILIANATG
+897 IMIANATG

-917 PYKTNEFGRGPAW
+917 PYKANKFGRGPAW

-939 EFGLG
+939 EFGFG

-952 QEIAVD
+952 QEIAVG
-958 LLKSLELLVGSEI
+958 LLKSLEREI
-971 VEAILNNPEETEI
+971 GTDLVEAILKNEERTEAEKAENFSNLDKL
-984 QKAKKIDD
+984 KAKLTSIDKP
-992 IEILKKTLKTIDNDD
+992 EAKKL
-1007 DAVKLNQLTEYLRRK
+1007 AELTEYLRRK
-1022 AVWILGGDGWA
+1022 SVWILGGDGWA

-1049 DINIMVLDTEV
+1049 DINIMVLDTEI

-1065 GQTSKATPL
+1065 GQTSKSTPL

-1082 SGKRTSKKS
+1082 SGKRTGKKS
-1091 LALQAV
+1091 LALQAI
-1097 SYENVYVAQVAIGA
+1097 SYGNVYVAQVAMGA

-1119 IEEAMAYPGPS
+1119 IEEAEAYPGPS

-1137 CGEHG
+1137 CGDHG
-1142 YDLKDGALQQE
+1142 YDLKDAAIHQE
-1153 KAVETGY
+1153 KAIETGY
-1160 WPLFRFNPSKPKGK
+1160 WPLFRFDPSKPKGK
-1174 KFKLD
+1174 KFRLD
-1179 SKAPSLPLSDFMYNE
+1179 SKAPSAPLEDFMYTE
-1194 TRFTRVVKENAELG
+1194 TRFSRVVKDNAELG
-1208 ESLLKQAQE
+1208 KQLLKQAQE
-1217 EVNNKWERLDLYR
+1217 EVDTKWERLELFRDL
-1230 NM
+1230 

>member
-1 MSDFFYSQKYFNNF
+1 ME
-15 NRTLFWVSSVTDIS
+15 
-29 HSIYKSQFLLSLHL
+29 
-43 LKLKR
+43 
-48 VLNNKCIMEKEV
+48 NKF

-100 SSNGETN
+100 SSKGEKN

-162 PTVIHVA
+162 PNVIHVA
-169 ARTIATHALS
+169 ARTVATHALS

-209 ALISQTATLK
+209 ALISQVASLK
-219 SRIPFLNIFD
+219 SRVPFLNIFD

-239 IDAISDNTIKS
+239 IDAIPDSIIKV
-250 MMPEDKIMAHKK
+250 MMPEDKIMDHKK
-262 RSLDPDHPVVRGTSQ
+262 RSLDPDHPVIRGTSQ
-277 NPDVFFQAREAANT
+277 NPDVFFQAREAANLY
-291 FYDKVPEIVQNTM
+291 YDKVPRIVQDTM
-304 DEFYKHTG
+304 DEFYKHTN

-318 YYVGHQEAEKLIVIM
+318 YYVGHPKAEKVIVIM
-333 GSGQGPVLEAVD
+333 GSGQGPVMEAVD

-362 RPFSISHFIDAIPKT
+362 RPFSINHFVDALPKT
-377 VKNVAVLDRTKEP
+377 VKKVAVLDRTKEP

-396 LYLDIVTAFN
+396 LYLDVVTAFA
-406 ESNRDMPRIIGGR
+406 ESHRDMPAIIGGR
-419 FGLSSKEFDPAM
+419 YGLSSKEFDPAM
-431 VKSVYDELD
+431 VKAVYNELD
-440 KDIPKNHFT
+440 KETPKNHFT

-459 SLEIGSRLETVKST
+459 SLEIGSRLETVKTT

-538 KANFIACHQFNF
+538 KADFIACHQFNF

-568 NAPFSNETIWNN
+568 NAPFSNTEIWNK
-580 LPRRMQEEIIEN
+580 LPKKMQEEIVDN
-592 ELEFYVIDATN
+592 DLQFYVIDATK
-603 VAQEAKLGKRTN
+603 VAHDAKLGKRTN

-626 GILPKEE
+626 GVLPKDE
-633 AIEKI
+633 AIKKI
-638 KNAIVKSYAHKGD
+638 KDAIIKSYSHKGD

-668 QKVDYPKKITNNRE
+668 QKVNYPKKVTNNRD
-682 LKSMMTGTDD
+682 LKPMMSGDAD
-692 PFVKEILGKI
+692 PFVKEVLGKI

-726 QYEKRGIADFIPI
+726 QYEKRGIADFVPV
-739 WDDEHLCTQC
+739 WDDENLCTQC
-749 NKCVVICP
+749 NKCIAICP
-757 HAAIRAKVVSNTDL
+757 HAAIRAKVVNNKDL
-771 VDAPKTLK
+771 ISAPTSLK
-779 TIAAKGR
+779 TVPAKGR
-786 PFKSD
+786 PFNSET
-791 VESYVLQVSPEDCT
+791 ESYVLQVSPEDCT

-818 KEIDDFKS
+818 KEIEDFKS
-826 INMHK
+826 INMRK
-831 KLDVEKEENIN
+831 KLDVETEENAN
-842 WDYFVNLPEYD
+842 WNYFVNLPDYD

-887 KLLTQLFGDS
+887 KLLTQLYGDS

-917 PYKTNEFGRGPAW
+917 PYKTNKFGRGPAW

-944 MKLALSKK
+944 MKLALTKK

-958 LLKSLELLVGSEI
+958 LLKSLELLVGTEI
-971 VEAILNNPEETEI
+971 VEAILNNPEETEA
-984 QKAKKIDD
+984 QKAKKIAD

-1007 DAVKLNQLTEYLRRK
+1007 DAVKLNQLTEYLRKK
-1022 AVWILGGDGWA
+1022 AVWVLGGDGWA
-1033 YDIGYGGVD
+1033 YDIGFGGVD

-1119 IEEAMAYPGPS
+1119 IEEAAAYPGPS

-1179 SKAPSLPLSDFMYNE
+1179 SKEPSLPLNEFMYNE
-1194 TRFTRVVKENAELG
+1194 TRFSRVVKDDAELG
-1208 ESLLKQAQE
+1208 EALLKQAQE
-1217 EVNNKWERLDLYR
+1217 EVITKWERLELYR
-1230 NM
+1230 DM